1 VLKHPQD
8 RRRCCAV
15 LSRVVAASDE
25 EGNGQSTLVT
35 ERRVMHIRQKPLEGR
50 TRVGKGRMKE
60 INGLVFAV
68 GTVLGLL
75 GYVADVYSSTVATIL
90 MLGVWIVGGALVSL
104 VLAEKE

>member
-1 VLKHPQD
+1 
-8 RRRCCAV
+8 
-15 LSRVVAASDE
+15 
-25 EGNGQSTLVT
+25 
-35 ERRVMHIRQKPLEGR
+35 
-50 TRVGKGRMKE
+50 MKE